1 MKKKEKAQH
10 GFTLTELVMVIVLLG
25 IIGGVGGSFISEV
38 FRGFADSDT
47 RLQLYNEGKNAL
59 VRMERELHIM
69 LPNAVCITSNGGL
82 SCESDGTPGSE
93 IRFGMILEDG
103 MLSNNMVGR
112 YNENPVDF
120 PRTAPA
126 TLSDYNS
133 GATPPAGGVVSLYNT
148 NWNTFAGGSKLFT
161 ITGVSAN
168 IMTFAGQTITGPS
181 PQKRYYLVDR
191 CVSYRWDSAA
201 STLSRRV
208 TGVSNAGA
216 GSFSGVT
223 AYPMAKNVDDFRFY
237 YAAPSLTRN
246 GIVSVVFNMR
256 KNGQN
261 VEMHKEI
268 HVKNV
273 P

>member
-1 MKKKEKAQH
+1 
-10 GFTLTELVMVIVLLG
+10 
-25 IIGGVGGSFISEV
+25 
-38 FRGFADSDT
+38 
-47 RLQLYNEGKNAL
+47 
-59 VRMERELHIM
+59 MERELHIM
-69 LPNAVCITSNGGL
+69 LPNAICVTNNGGL
-82 SCESDGTPGSE
+82 SCESDGTPGNE

-103 MLSNNMVGR
+103 MLNNNLIGQ

-126 TLSDYNS
+126 TLSDNNS
-133 GATPPAGGVVSLYNT
+133 GATPLVGGVVSLYNT
-148 NWNTFAGGSKLFT
+148 SWSTFVGGARLFA

-168 IMTFAGQTITGPS
+168 IMTFGGQTITEPS

-191 CVSYRWDSAA
+191 GVSYRWDNTT

-208 TGVSNAGA
+208 VGVGSGGI

-223 AYPMAKNVDDFRFY
+223 AYPMAKNVGDFRFY

-246 GIVSVVFNMR
+246 GIVSVVFDMQ
-256 KNGQN
+256 KNSQN